1 MIRDMQLRNFSP
13 DTQRGYIN
21 SVSGLAKHY
30 RRSPDTI
37 GPEEIQDYIIYLL
50 NVRRVA
56 IGSCQTVVTGLRFFY
71 TVTLGQ
77 DKSSVPIPP
86 IKNARRLPEIL
97 SANELERMFAALS
110 NIKHR
115 MLLMTT
121 YAGGLRV
128 SEVVRLKVT
137 DIHSDR
143 MMIRVEQ
150 GKGRKDRYTLLSK
163 RLLDELREYWR
174 IKRPDRWLFPGRSN
188 GLMTREMAWQIYVKA
203 VKKARIKR
211 RGGIHL
217 LRHCFATHLLEAG
230 VDLRTIQ
237 LLMGHSSIRTTVR
250 YLQVTSKSLQG
261 TRSPLDLLATPSE
274 KSDR

>member
-13 DTQRGYIN
+13 DTQRGYLN
-21 SVSGLAKHY
+21 SVSGLAKYY

-37 GPEEIQDYIIYLL
+37 SPEEIQDYILHLL

-97 SANELERMFAALS
+97 SANELERLFAALS

-128 SEVVRLKVT
+128 SEVVRLKIT

-163 RLLDELREYWR
+163 RLLDELRDYWR
-174 IKRPDRWLFPGRSN
+174 IKRPDRWLFPGRAN

-203 VKKARIKR
+203 VKKAGIKR

-261 TRSPLDLLATPSE
+261 TRSPLDLLPTPSE